1 MSNGQQK
8 AQQYADRVQKW
19 IAERDAHG
27 DYPEYERS
35 NKVNRAALC
44 DELDFSRS
52 VVNQNPAVKAALA
65 EAEKRWYGEKELDT
79 KAHEAARERSEKR
92 ANQRSADVSKLEDV
106 IAKLKAENST
116 LRKQLERYSAM
127 DEVIQ
132 KTGMAPRSC

>member
-1 MSNGQQK
+1 MSQQK

-65 EAEKRWYGEKELDT
+65 EAEERWYAVREQDN

-92 ANQRSADVSKLEDV
+92 ANQRSADVSKLEDQV
-106 IAKLKAENST
+106 AELKAQNSE
-116 LRKQLERYSAM
+116 LRKQLKRYAAM

-132 KTGMAPRSC
+132 KTGLAPRPC